1 LETGIIR
8 RRYRRD
14 RRPGLPLENPLLFYA
29 RNWGGQVVTYA
40 RILAMFAK
48 IHLWTRRL
56 ERDPNAKNYTD
67 EALRAR
73 DDYDHQEMYQLS
85 ESARKAGDKAKHIE
99 ERKHAHAHDAAQV
112 ESATPVTA
120 AE

>member
-1 LETGIIR
+1 M
-8 RRYRRD
+8 
-14 RRPGLPLENPLLFYA
+14 
-29 RNWGGQVVTYA
+29 TYG

-56 ERDPNAKNYTD
+56 ERDPNAKDYTD
-67 EALRAR
+67 EALRKT
-73 DDYDHQEMYQLS
+73 DDYDHQEMYQLT
-85 ESARKAGDKAKHIE
+85 EAARQAGEKAKHIE

-112 ESATPVTA
+112 ASAAPVTA